1 MSPMYNLIKMK
12 YDKGYI
18 RLDQLRKYVEL
29 GVITEKEYKSIC
41 GEEH

>member
-1 MSPMYNLIKMK
+1 MSPMYEIIKLK

-29 GVITEKEYKSIC
+29 GVITEDEYESIC
-41 GEEH
+41 NS